1 LTQNS
6 REFSNLAQTIL
17 SSNQEQKESFLSDN
31 KEIKNAYFELTKH
44 IKSENTKQIEFNRE
58 LFSKNK
64 EELDHIG
71 KYFNKMGEEIPK
83 ALQISLNEL
92 NRGLTSLTKEF
103 QKSYK
108 EIMDKYKNGISNE
121 R

>member
-1 LTQNS
+1 MNQNN
-6 REFSNLAQTIL
+6 EDFSNLAKTI
-17 SSNQEQKESFLSDN
+17 SVSN
-31 KEIKNAYFELTKH
+31 KEIKKAHLDLTKN
-44 IKSENTKQIEFNRE
+44 IKSENEKQIKFNKE

-64 EELDHIG
+64 EELDNITKH
-71 KYFNKMGEEIPK
+71 FNNLGEEIPK

-108 EIMDKYKNGISNE
+108 EIMDKYKNGIDNE